1 MTLAEAPQL
10 NIAALTGPYILGGLL
25 SYGLFGI
32 LIVQIFFYHYELS
45 KQDSIW
51 LNIFVYILALFDLG
65 VTIMWTV
72 FMWQLFADNWGQL
85 SVLSARGGISN
96 TAAAIPLLSG
106 IVASM
111 AHCFYAWRVYKLT
124 DSLLLPVPIVL
135 ISMTTCAMAGYAGI
149 HGAQIGA
156 SHFSEM
162 DAEVSTW
169 LGGST
174 VCDFLITSVLV
185 FKLFSHGRRSMSP
198 VTRSMLFRLITLTV
212 ETGLVTA
219 LTALSELLLF
229 IIFRTNNLHFIPL
242 LMLSKM
248 YSNCL
253 LATLNAR
260 VVIHPGTGDTQH
272 PLWIDLDQH
281 RTFFG
286 SISSSLP
293 PQVHVDRSV
302 HRDHDIELQIV
313 LSPQGTFPDD
323 KASISATGP

>member
-1 MTLAEAPQL
+1 MTLAEASQL

-32 LIVQIFFYHYELS
+32 LIVQIF
-45 KQDSIW
+45 
-51 LNIFVYILALFDLG
+51 YILALFDLG

-85 SVLSARGGISN
+85 SVLSARGGISS

-106 IVASM
+106 I
-111 AHCFYAWRVYKLT
+111 
-124 DSLLLPVPIVL
+124 
-135 ISMTTCAMAGYAGI
+135 GI

-156 SHFSEM
+156 THFSEM

-185 FKLFSHGRRSMSP
+185 FKLFSHGRRSISP

-260 VVIHPGTGDTQH
+260 VVIHPETGDTQH

-313 LSPQGTFPDD
+313 LSPGTFPDD